1 MTIEAGLRTH
11 LLADGPVAALV
22 VDLSLDPADQR
33 RVYPD
38 KLPQN
43 PVYPSLTYEIVSD
56 IPYRTL
62 DGDSDREKI
71 RARIHCW
78 AKTAAGR
85 NDLARKVR
93 TALADFKGTMGTVTV
108 SSVKFETWN
117 DIYEDVPEVYRR
129 VADFMIT
136 HE

>member
-1 MTIEAGLRTH
+1 MTIEAGLVTH

-33 RVYPD
+33 RVYPL
-38 KLPQN
+38 KLPQE
-43 PVYPSLTYEIVSD
+43 PTYPALTYEIITD
-56 IPYRTL
+56 ISYRSL
-62 DGDSDREKI
+62 DGDSDRETI

-78 AKTAAGR
+78 AATFAGAV
-85 NDLARKVR
+85 DLATKVR
-93 TALADFKGTMGTVTV
+93 TALADFSGLMGTVTV

-129 VADFMIT
+129 VADFMVT